1 MALQRNPE
9 ELRVVA
15 ADLAYLRDTWNALD
29 VDDDTLRRGSGTL
42 RLLVVDGGGGGAYN
56 RAWRSSGLAGGPK
69 VEAVDLKAR
78 VTGLELAKVRWA
90 QAGGA
95 THGSGAMMAP
105 FVYNGVM
112 SPEGVQARFEAA
124 NRGGLKREMPL
135 AKFLDAPAV
144 IAEGRYVGRRAV
156 IKYVANK
163 LGGVH
168 METNRNDNDSLLERG
183 SSMKFLDK
191 PAAYFE
197 LLSIG
202 QTLVNSDDAATF
214 IAHVGL

>member
-1 MALQRNPE
+1 
-9 ELRVVA
+9 
-15 ADLAYLRDTWNALD
+15 
-29 VDDDTLRRGSGTL
+29 
-42 RLLVVDGGGGGAYN
+42 
-56 RAWRSSGLAGGPK
+56 
-69 VEAVDLKAR
+69 
-78 VTGLELAKVRWA
+78 
-90 QAGGA
+90 
-95 THGSGAMMAP
+95 MMAP
-105 FVYNGVM
+105 FVYNGVT
-112 SPEGVQARFEAA
+112 SPEVVQARFEAA

-191 PAAYFE
+191 PAVYFE